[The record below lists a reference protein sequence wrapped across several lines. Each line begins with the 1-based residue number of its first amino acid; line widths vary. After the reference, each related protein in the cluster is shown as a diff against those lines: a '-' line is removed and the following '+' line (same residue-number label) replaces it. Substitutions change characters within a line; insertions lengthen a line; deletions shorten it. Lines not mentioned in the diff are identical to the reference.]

1 MESNLSHET
10 IKINQEIYNG
20 SLEQSVEL
28 EYQLPDYYPGIFKM
42 LQFRLEPHICSCRT
56 SGDQIIIDGDSTMK
70 LMYVDEENGLI
81 RTINQNIPFSKT
93 MKLKN
98 ENESEEIAVFYSIKT
113 NYANCKIVS
122 PRKIDVKG
130 SLTISLKVHTQ
141 NDEIILNNAG
151 KDGVELN
158 RSSVS
163 IISDQ
168 IWTTRQFGISEQIE
182 LDPPAQEIL
191 DVRINA
197 IANECKI
204 ISNKAITKGEA
215 HIHILYCTENNHV
228 PIVKNLTTEI
238 SQIVDMPRID
248 ENFICDVKYD
258 ITGVD
263 SSISENGN
271 ILDLDA
277 DVTVNSCAMLS
288 KNVDLVTDAYSTECE
303 IKATNKEIDFSS
315 VLSLINETVVLNE
328 TVEKIKFSEIYDMC
342 VNITDLSPKREKD
355 GFSFNAKLNIIAL
368 VNSDDDIAE
377 VYEKTMPIEFKLKK
391 DIQRETSNVDVN
403 LTVTD
408 VNYEIVNGN
417 LEIKIY
423 AHVGGFVF
431 CNEKFATVSDLILDD
446 TKPKEKSNSA
456 LMLYYPEHGDS
467 VWNIAKKFCTSTKA
481 IMEAN
486 DLEDDVIINKVMLII
501 PIV

>member
-20 SLEQSVEL
+20 TLEQPVEL

-42 LQFRLEPHICSCRT
+42 LQFRLEPHVCSCRT
-56 SGDQIIIDGDSTMK
+56 SGDQIIIDGNSTMK

-98 ENESEEIAVFYSIKT
+98 ESEDIAVFYDIKT
-113 NYANCKIVS
+113 NYANCRIVS
-122 PRKIDVKG
+122 PRKIDIKG
-130 SLTISLKVHTQ
+130 SLTISLKIQVQ
-141 NDEIILNNAG
+141 NDEMILNNANKEG
-151 KDGVELN
+151 IELN
-158 RSSVS
+158 RNSAS

-182 LDPPAQEIL
+182 LNPPAQEIL
-191 DVRINA
+191 DVRISA
-197 IANECKI
+197 VANECKI

-215 HIHILYCTENNHV
+215 YINVLYCTENSNF
-228 PIVKNLTTEI
+228 PISKNFTTEI

-248 ENFICDVKYD
+248 ENFTCDVRYD
-258 ITGVD
+258 ITSVD
-263 SSISENGN
+263 SNINENGN

-288 KNVDLVTDAYSTECE
+288 KNIYLVTDAYSTECE
-303 IKATNKEIDFSS
+303 IKTTTKNINFSS
-315 VLSLINETVVLNE
+315 VLSLINDTVVLNE
-328 TVEKIKFSEIYDMC
+328 TIEKIRFNEIYDMC
-342 VNITDLSPKREKD
+342 VNITDLSPKQVSD
-355 GFSFNAKLNIIAL
+355 GFSFNAKLNIMAL
-368 VNSDDDIAE
+368 VNSDDDVAE
-377 VYEKTMPIEFKLKK
+377 VYEKTIPIEFKLKK
-391 DIQRETSNVDVN
+391 DINSENSNVDVN
-403 LTVTD
+403 LAVTNI
-408 VNYEIVNGN
+408 NYEIVNGN
-417 LEIKIY
+417 LQIKIY
-423 AHVGGFVF
+423 AHIGGFVF
-431 CNEKFATVSDLILDD
+431 CNEKFAAVSDLILDD
-446 TKPKEKSNSA
+446 TKPKEKASSA

-486 DLEDDVIINKVMLII
+486 DLEDDVVKNKVMLII

>member
-1 MESNLSHET
+1 
-10 IKINQEIYNG
+10 
-20 SLEQSVEL
+20 
-28 EYQLPDYYPGIFKM
+28 
-42 LQFRLEPHICSCRT
+42 
-56 SGDQIIIDGDSTMK
+56 MK

-98 ENESEEIAVFYSIKT
+98 ENDLEEIVAFYNIKT
-113 NYANCKIVS
+113 NYANCRIVS

-130 SLTISLKVHTQ
+130 SLIISLKIQTQ
-141 NDEIILNNAG
+141 NDEVVLNNAG
-151 KDGVELN
+151 KDGIELN

-197 IANECKI
+197 VANECKI

-215 HIHILYCTENNHV
+215 YIHILYCTENSNV
-228 PIVKNLTTEI
+228 PIVKNFTTQI

-258 ITGVD
+258 ITSVD
-263 SSISENGN
+263 SNISENGN
-271 ILDLDA
+271 ALDLDA
-277 DVTVNSCAMLS
+277 DVTVNSCAMLL
-288 KNVDLVTDAYSTECE
+288 KNIDLVTDAYSTEYE
-303 IKATNKEIDFSS
+303 IKATNKEINFSS
-315 VLSLINETVVLNE
+315 VLSLINDAIVLNE

-342 VNITDLSPKREKD
+342 VNITDLSPKQEKD

-368 VNSDDDIAE
+368 VNSNDDIAE
-377 VYEKTMPIEFKLKK
+377 VYEKTVPIEFKLKK
-391 DIQRETSNVDVN
+391 DIKSETSNVDVN
-403 LTVTD
+403 LVVTD
-408 VNYEIVNGN
+408 VSYEIVNGN
-417 LEIKIY
+417 LEIKIH

-431 CNEKFATVSDLILDD
+431 CNEKFATVSDLVLDD
-446 TKPKEKSNSA
+446 TKPKEKANSA

-486 DLEDDVIINKVMLII
+486 DLEDDVVMNKVMLII

>member
-10 IKINQEIYNG
+10 IKINKEIYN
-20 SLEQSVEL
+20 STLEQSVEL

-56 SGDQIIIDGDSTMK
+56 SGDQIIIDGDTIMK

-98 ENESEEIAVFYSIKT
+98 ESEETAIFYNIKT
-113 NYANCKIVS
+113 NYANCRIVS

-130 SLTISLKVHTQ
+130 SLTISLKIQVQT
-141 NDEIILNNAG
+141 DEMILSDASREG
-151 KDGVELN
+151 IELN
-158 RSSVS
+158 RNSVS

-168 IWTTRQFGISEQIE
+168 IWTTRQFGISEQVE

-197 IANECKI
+197 VANECKI

-215 HIHILYCTENNHV
+215 YISVLYCSENSNV
-228 PIVKNLTTEI
+228 PIVKNVTTEI
-238 SQIVDMPRID
+238 SQIIDMPRID
-248 ENFICDVKYD
+248 EDFVCDVRYD
-258 ITGVD
+258 VTSID
-263 SSISENGN
+263 SNINENGS
-271 ILDLDA
+271 ILDLEA
-277 DVTVNSCAMLS
+277 DVTVNGCAMLS
-288 KNVDLVTDAYSTECE
+288 KNIDLVTDAYSTECE
-303 IKATNKEIDFSS
+303 IKTTTKEINSSS
-315 VLSLINETVVLNE
+315 VKSLVNDTLVLNE
-328 TVEKIKFSEIYDMC
+328 TIEKVRFSDIYDMC
-342 VNITDLSPKREKD
+342 VNIFDLSPKQESD
-355 GFSFNAKLNIIAL
+355 GFSFTAKLNIIAL

-377 VYEKTMPIEFKLKK
+377 VYEKTIPIEFKLKK
-391 DIQRETSNVDVN
+391 DIKNENTTVDVD
-403 LTVTD
+403 LTIM
-408 VNYEIVNGN
+408 NISYQIVNGN

-423 AHVGGFVF
+423 AHIGGFIF
-431 CNEKFATVSDLILDD
+431 CNEKFATVSDLILDN

-486 DLEDDVIINKVMLII
+486 DLEDDMVINKVMLII